1 MRTIDTIQEQLKLL
15 YTLQKEQE
23 FQLKEGVSKL
33 SAAFTPVNVVSQLIG
48 TALKSQ
54 TLEPTAH
61 TSAYS
66 PLWDKVTDQIGI
78 TSPLAKSTIHLLLE
92 QVMNKWQSPVI
103 IEPEA
108 KDEKTSQN
116 LVMDHSLNHL

>member
-103 IEPEA
+103 IESEA

>member
-33 SAAFTPVNVVSQLIG
+33 SAVLTPVNVVSQLIG

-92 QVMNKWQSPVI
+92 QVMNKWQPPVI
-103 IEPEA
+103 SEPEA
-108 KDEKTSQN
+108 KNEKTSQN

>member
-33 SAAFTPVNVVSQLIG
+33 SAVLTPVNVVSQLIG

-92 QVMNKWQSPVI
+92 QVMNKWQPPVI
-103 IEPEA
+103 SEPEA
-108 KDEKTSQN
+108 NNEKTSQN